1 MNSQTPESQRKEPIS
16 RWPIS
21 EMLFRGTYGTGT
33 PAEKRLILRG
43 TIIFGVVLGWAF
55 LRTGSHTHPR
65 PVMRAITLFLP
76 AVLCSYYALEKRKYF
91 LSLDELSRRIE
102 LEGMAWAYSLG
113 VLAALWAGGICYA
126 LSLRWPLDA
135 KLLSWEPFF
144 LFAIAL
150 ATIKGIYR
158 YFATRRY

>member
-1 MNSQTPESQRKEPIS
+1 
-16 RWPIS
+16 
-21 EMLFRGTYGTGT
+21 
-33 PAEKRLILRG
+33 
-43 TIIFGVVLGWAF
+43 
-55 LRTGSHTHPR
+55 
-65 PVMRAITLFLP
+65 
-76 AVLCSYYALEKRKYF
+76 
-91 LSLDELSRRIE
+91 LSLDELTRRIE

-135 KLLSWEPFF
+135 KLLSWKLFF